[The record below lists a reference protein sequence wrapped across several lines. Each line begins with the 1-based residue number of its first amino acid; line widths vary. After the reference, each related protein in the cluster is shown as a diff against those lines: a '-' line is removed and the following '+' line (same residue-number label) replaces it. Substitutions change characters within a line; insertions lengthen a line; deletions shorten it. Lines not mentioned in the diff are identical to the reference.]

1 MTPAAL
7 DITIAIILLLSAIV
21 AYFRG
26 LIREIFTIVA
36 LIVACGAAYMG
47 GDMMIPSFDKWL
59 HVNKKVG
66 AEAANAVSKA
76 AASGADAGLI
86 AQKHLIFG
94 VIDPALAS
102 VACAYASV
110 FVFFYLVMSLVGYF
124 ISRSVAESGLGFFD
138 KLLGAVFGFA
148 RGYLVIFLFFVPI
161 SFLIG
166 QEKFPDWAKN
176 SVSVPILEQTL
187 VFADDKLNLTENVK
201 KAGDEFKEK
210 VQHIDLSKI
219 RKEVKDKAARAEE
232 KAREDATSEE
242 VTPQDEQKPDDEL
255 HQELLQEERKAGA
268 PQ

>member
-36 LIVACGAAYMG
+36 LMVASFAAYMG

-59 HVNKKVG
+59 HVNKKAG

-76 AASGADAGLI
+76 AASGTDATLI

-102 VACAYASV
+102 VVCAYASV

-124 ISRSVAESGLGFFD
+124 ISRSVAESGLGLFD
-138 KLLGAVFGFA
+138 KLLGGVFGLA

-166 QEKFPDWAKN
+166 QEKFPEWAKN

-210 VQHIDLSKI
+210 VQHIDLTKI
-219 RKEVKDKAARAEE
+219 RKEVKDKAAKAEE
-232 KAREDATSEE
+232 KAREESSSED
-242 VTPQDEQKPDDEL
+242 VQPDEQKPDDEL
-255 HQELLQEERKAGA
+255 KQELLQEERKPGA